1 MTHEAQTAA
10 RTTLDAATTHPATP
24 TPLPGTWRAAA
35 ARGAIELRMFF
46 RDQQTVGF
54 IVALPAILLALLA
67 SIFGGHDAATGSGV
81 TIGQLYT
88 AGLIAGGIAGTS
100 FTYLGITIA
109 QERANGTL
117 KWLAATPMPRTAYFA
132 GKVVQVIVS
141 ALAETA
147 LLLAVGVAFY
157 HVHLPSQTSQWLT
170 FAWVFLLGTA
180 ACAVAG
186 IAMSSLPKTASAAGP
201 LVSLTLTV
209 LSFISGVYVVPLTT
223 IPAPLRDFG
232 SLFPL
237 TWLAQGMR
245 SVFLP
250 SSAAHLEPAGS
261 WQHGVT
267 ALVLLAWIAGGLAV
281 CTRTFRWQPR

>member
-1 MTHEAQTAA
+1 
-10 RTTLDAATTHPATP
+10 
-24 TPLPGTWRAAA
+24 
-35 ARGAIELRMFF
+35 
-46 RDQQTVGF
+46 
-54 IVALPAILLALLA
+54 
-67 SIFGGHDAATGSGV
+67 
-81 TIGQLYT
+81 
-88 AGLIAGGIAGTS
+88 
-100 FTYLGITIA
+100 
-109 QERANGTL
+109 
-117 KWLAATPMPRTAYFA
+117 AATPMPRTAYFA

-141 ALAETA
+141 ALVETA

-157 HVHLPSQTSQWLT
+157 HVHLPSQASQWLT

-180 ACAVAG
+180 AC
-186 IAMSSLPKTASAAGP
+186 AMSSLPKTASAAGP

-250 SSAAHLEPAGS
+250 GSAAHLEPAGS

-267 ALVLLAWIAGGLAV
+267 ALVLLAWIAGGLVV